1 MIYLRRASVAHLN
14 IEQYVHNTLLS
25 HRTRCQGLLTVLWIG
40 KAKGSQDFVLVCHEF
55 PLFIDAFIHVSM
67 LNTIVMKWDGWV
79 PFAISHCY
87 FTANIKKNRTV
98 AGVKWKENGNG
109 RPWIASKFSVF
120 DSVQLFSENGEK
132 SVWNRRRLSVD
143 WTIS

>member
-1 MIYLRRASVAHLN
+1 M
-14 IEQYVHNTLLS
+14 
-25 HRTRCQGLLTVLWIG
+25 
-40 KAKGSQDFVLVCHEF
+40 VCHEF

-67 LNTIVMKWDGWV
+67 WNTIVMKWDGSV

-109 RPWIASKFSVF
+109 RP
-120 DSVQLFSENGEK
+120 
-132 SVWNRRRLSVD
+132 
-143 WTIS
+143 